1 MKLSIHRAGE
11 KKPPAILG
19 NTNARSPSARG
30 ESMPQKVEARDLE
43 SWVSLFEPD
52 TLTSFQYY
60 EKWRHRRYPDPEKML
75 VLAVL
80 EDAITCFQKF
90 SSAQSVHGKA
100 RFQEEEDWFFHE
112 RSDRLFS
119 FEKVCE
125 VLDLNPGYIRAG
137 LTRWRSGPP
146 ARIPRFVCSLSFGL
160 AEEHKSKPFDRG
172 KGTAVVTTPP
182 NPNQVI
188 AVYVRA
194 TYRLHK
200 LNSEVQVAGFHSIH
214 ARQKRHDEERPFIVI
229 TRGTIVS
236 LLGPPA

>member
-1 MKLSIHRAGE
+1 
-11 KKPPAILG
+11 
-19 NTNARSPSARG
+19 
-30 ESMPQKVEARDLE
+30 MPQKVEARDLE

-75 VLAVL
+75 VFAVL

-125 VLDLNPGYIRAG
+125 VLDLNPDYIRAG

-146 ARIPRFVCSLSFGL
+146 ARYSKVRLFYVVRPCRRAQKQTVRPGERYGGRNNT
-160 AEEHKSKPFDRG
+160 AKSQPS
-172 KGTAVVTTPP
+172 
-182 NPNQVI
+182 
-188 AVYVRA
+188 YS
-194 TYRLHK
+194 RLCTS
-200 LNSEVQVAGFHSIH
+200 N
-214 ARQKRHDEERPFIVI
+214 
-229 TRGTIVS
+229 VS
-236 LLGPPA
+236 AS